1 MKTFLGVYNTSFDQL
16 KQYADQI
23 VEVVQ
28 TGALSQSVEGL
39 QVTGL
44 TVLDPVPP
52 PVDPTGGVR
61 ATNLT
66 GKYSR

>member
-1 MKTFLGVYNTSFDQL
+1 M
-16 KQYADQI
+16 ADQV

-28 TGALSQSVEGL
+28 TGALSQNVDGL

-44 TVLDPVPP
+44 SVLEPVPP

-61 ATNLT
+61 ASNLT
-66 GKYSR
+66 GRYST